1 MLACARTRLSR
12 IHVWEKVSGSIRGQ
26 VRLRLREDAGSKG
39 DAAEIKALGE
49 AEERQAEDAE
59 SLKAGRVGGQGGVRG
74 RVRAPGRR
82 RSRRKRGGGGAGV
95 GRERRAK

>member
-1 MLACARTRLSR
+1 M
-12 IHVWEKVSGSIRGQ
+12 WEKVSGSIRGQ
-26 VRLRLREDAGSKG
+26 VRLCLCGEGGSEG
-39 DAAEIKALGE
+39 DAAEIKVLGE

-59 SLKAGRVGGQGGVRG
+59 GLKAGGGVRR

-82 RSRRKRGGGGAGV
+82 RRRRKRGGGGARV